1 MTATQPTRP
10 TRVEHLDPEV
20 FDPHQQY
27 PIRHYLAHGIGSDAT
42 FRRHI
47 RSGALP
53 HEWERGRMVL
63 RPADVMRTLHPKQ
76 NPSDD
81 ELSAWVEAKAAEAP
95 PMTAEQAELAAR
107 VMGAA
112 LRQRVA
118 ERLGGATG

>member
-1 MTATQPTRP
+1 MTATQPTQP
-10 TRVEHLDPEV
+10 TRVEHLDPEH
-20 FDPHQQY
+20 FDPNKQY

-53 HEWERGRMVL
+53 REWDRGRMVM
-63 RPADVMRTLHPKQ
+63 RPADVMRALFPKQ
-76 NPSDD
+76 NPSDE

-95 PMTAEQAELAAR
+95 PITTEQADLVAR

-118 ERLGGATG
+118 ELGGATG